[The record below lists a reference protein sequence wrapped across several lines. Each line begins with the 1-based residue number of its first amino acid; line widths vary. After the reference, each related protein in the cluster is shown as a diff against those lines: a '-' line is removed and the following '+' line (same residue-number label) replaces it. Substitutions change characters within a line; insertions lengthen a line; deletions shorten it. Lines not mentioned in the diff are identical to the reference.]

1 MRQALPCNPCTPHAA
16 SFAKRRASSLPPVG
30 SQPALNCVALLVLAQ
45 VLSLKAELTKAQD
58 VAQATIHKDLER
70 QQVGTANE

>member
-1 MRQALPCNPCTPHAA
+1 
-16 SFAKRRASSLPPVG
+16 
-30 SQPALNCVALLVLAQ
+30 

-70 QQVGTANE
+70 QQVCKGLGGAKLMGCGKQLLSTKLSASCNAVRVMLVTCSISHCYT